1 MIVHITAN
9 RPGIS
14 WIVSGVGCSF
24 RRRLGTL
31 NFLEFPLKR
40 VRPIQA
46 RVSIAKS
53 KSYTRFVLILIMFKI
68 FLVCCLVASVFTLQ

>member
-9 RPGIS
+9 RPLIS
-14 WIVSGVGCSF
+14 WIVSGVGCPF
-24 RRRLGTL
+24 RRRLGRL

-40 VRPIQA
+40 DRRIQA

-53 KSYTRFVLILIMFKI
+53 KSYTRFVLILIVFKI
-68 FLVCCLVASVFTLQ
+68 FLIFGLVASVYTLQ